1 MQDINE
7 KKRPSFHNIKTWFL
21 TGLLV
26 SLPITITLY
35 ITVSIIN
42 FFDDLIIKNLFPK
55 SLAASIP
62 GLGIMTSLV
71 CVVIIG
77 FVASNFLGKYFI
89 LLSDKILS
97 KIPVIRNIY
106 STTKQIFDT
115 LLANNSKAFKEVVLV
130 EYPRKEMWVLAFV
143 TSEVKGE
150 IQRYTDKNVVSIFV
164 PTTPNPTSGFLL
176 FVPTTDLIKLSM
188 TPEVAMKLIISG
200 GMINSI
206 DPIEQLEKVE
216 NVEPKETLPQ

>member
-1 MQDINE
+1 M
-7 KKRPSFHNIKTWFL
+7 
-21 TGLLV
+21 
-26 SLPITITLY
+26 
-35 ITVSIIN
+35 TVC
-42 FFDDLIIKNLFPK
+42 
-55 SLAASIP
+55 LA
-62 GLGIMTSLV
+62 
-71 CVVIIG
+71 
-77 FVASNFLGKYFI
+77 
-89 LLSDKILS
+89 SDAILS

-150 IQRYTDKNVVSIFV
+150 IQTLTNDNVVSIFV

-176 FVPTTDLIKLSM
+176 FVPTTDVIRLSM

-200 GMINSI
+200 GMINADDI
-206 DPIEQLEKVE
+206 IAKLEKNE
-216 NVEPKETLPQ
+216 KKEDLH

>member
-1 MQDINE
+1 MQNINE
-7 KKRPSFHNIKTWFL
+7 QKRPSFHNIKKWFI

-35 ITVSIIN
+35 ITISIIN
-42 FFDDLIIKNLFPK
+42 FFDNLIIKNLFPT

-62 GLGIMTSLV
+62 GLGIATSLI
-71 CVVIIG
+71 CVVVIG
-77 FVASNFLGKYFI
+77 FVASNFLGRYFV
-89 LLSDKILS
+89 LLSDAILS

-130 EYPRKEMWVLAFV
+130 EYPRKGMWVLAFV

-150 IQRYTDKNVVSIFV
+150 IQTLTNDNVVSIFV

-176 FVPTTDLIKLSM
+176 FVPTTDVIRLSM

-200 GMINSI
+200 GMINADDI
-206 DPIEQLEKVE
+206 IAKLEKNE
-216 NVEPKETLPQ
+216 KKEDLH

>member
-1 MQDINE
+1 MQNLDE
-7 KKRPSFHNIKTWFL
+7 KKRPSFSNIKRWFL

-26 SLPITITLY
+26 SLPIIITLY
-35 ITVSIIN
+35 ITITIIS
-42 FFDDLIIKNLFPK
+42 FFDDLIIKNLFPT
-55 SLAASIP
+55 SIAASIP
-62 GLGIMTSLV
+62 GLGILASLI

-77 FVASNFLGKYFI
+77 FVASNFLGRYFV

-97 KIPVIRNIY
+97 KIPVIKNIY

-130 EYPRKEMWVLAFV
+130 EYPRKDLWVLAFV
-143 TSEVKGE
+143 TSEAKGE
-150 IQRYTDKNVVSIFV
+150 IQDLTNDNVVSIFV

-176 FVPTTDLIKLSM
+176 FVPTKDIIKLSM

-200 GMINSI
+200 GVINSTDTI
-206 DPIEQLEKVE
+206 KQLDIQE
-216 NVEPKETLPQ
+216 